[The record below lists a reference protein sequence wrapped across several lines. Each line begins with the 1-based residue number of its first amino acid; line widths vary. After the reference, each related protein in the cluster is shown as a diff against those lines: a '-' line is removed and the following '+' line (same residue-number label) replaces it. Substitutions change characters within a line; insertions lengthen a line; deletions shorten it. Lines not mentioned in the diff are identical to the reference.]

1 MRLLLQRVSE
11 ASVAVRGEELAR
23 IGPGLVALVGV
34 ERGDGEA
41 DVEYLAQKTVSLRLF
56 ADEGGHFNR
65 SLLDTGGELLIVSQF
80 TLLADV
86 GKGRRPSFDR
96 AAPPEEAQPLIERY
110 VELVRQRKVSVGT
123 GRFGET
129 MQVEIHNQGPV
140 TIFLDSRQ
148 KEV

>member
-1 MRLLLQRVSE
+1 M
-11 ASVAVRGEELAR
+11 AR